1 MDHRY
6 YCTAPEG
13 DHLIPLPDEH
23 QDIVA
28 LKRRINSGEAPAY
41 CPTSAGGCGR
51 TMILAY
57 NEAKC
62 GEGNVRHLRHRV
74 ETNQCGLTRDMETHR
89 RIQELMREHFT
100 SQGHRV
106 TLERYNPENRS
117 RADVFIS
124 GGSLRDMTVSLEV
137 QLSGMDR
144 PFDLRD
150 ARYREGA
157 STVEWLFA
165 RNTRERRRTADDV
178 GHALSVHLKGD
189 QVTLGIVHH
198 LTRDS
203 DPVPLS
209 EWWVTPRG
217 LVCDALVEVQHQE
230 ALWEEHHR
238 ESAREQEADR
248 LRALEQMRADE
259 ERLREAARWRQKQ
272 QEMDVARRLELLR
285 DLWREGYLLYSTM
298 RFAEF
303 HRLFDVRAKIRN
315 TTVGEM
321 TPYKSKAE
329 MKRALVEKVA
339 SDMGWPARRTAPE
352 MRPLVREH
360 ATKVLDGDSSA
371 SELRLRSMLHPEDVD
386 HVLLMSKYLME
397 DDPHFRTR
405 SSGSRPTDLAPS
417 REPAGPHPGINPK
430 PCLRCGLAV
439 DALANS
445 SAGGYH
451 YECMP
456 RPSTADPDP
465 TLF

>member
-23 QDIVA
+23 QDIVN
-28 LKRRINSGEAPAY
+28 LKRRINSGVTPAY

-57 NEAKC
+57 NEEKR

-150 ARYREGA
+150 ALYREGA

-165 RNTRERRRTADDV
+165 RNTRERRHIADDV
-178 GHALSVHLKGD
+178 GHALSVHLRDD
-189 QVTLGIVHH
+189 QVNLGIVHH

-217 LVCDALVEVQHQE
+217 LVCAELVEVHHQE
-230 ALWEEHHR
+230 ALWEGHR
-238 ESAREQEADR
+238 REWG
-248 LRALEQMRADE
+248 RAMIDAAHE
-259 ERLREAARWRQKQ
+259 E
-272 QEMDVARRLELLR
+272 
-285 DLWREGYLLYSTM
+285 
-298 RFAEF
+298 
-303 HRLFDVRAKIRN
+303 
-315 TTVGEM
+315 
-321 TPYKSKAE
+321 
-329 MKRALVEKVA
+329 ALVEEWDREQIRKAPLLLGLRHGLTSLLA
-339 SDMGWPARRTAPE
+339 SRAEEEHSDAVQALRSYWTRASTLYASKQFTAFHHLPFPSSDVTVRSLTSGKFTSPASMKRDIANMVSRDMGWPHRMERVTPAVSEALDMVQSGEPAQSRRG
-352 MRPLVREH
+352 REWINSH
-360 ATKVLDGDSSA
+360 
-371 SELRLRSMLHPEDVD
+371 LHPEDA
-386 HVLLMSKYLME
+386 HILL
-397 DDPHFRTR
+397 
-405 SSGSRPTDLAPS
+405 SRIRP
-417 REPAGPHPGINPK
+417 RPGVCP
-430 PCLRCGLAV
+430 RCGLRV
-439 DALANS
+439 DPEANS